1 MSRVIPK
8 KTKCENNAALYVLYP
23 NKYAFYSHILIS
35 YFSKYIIDTML
46 LISLVLS
53 LSLILASTIAAQDLL
68 LLQKI
73 MKDASQS
80 SSLCNYK

>member
-8 KTKCENNAALYVLYP
+8 KTKCEINAALYVLYP

-35 YFSKYIIDTML
+35 YCSKYSIDTML

-53 LSLILASTIAAQDLL
+53 LSLILASTITAQD

-73 MKDASQS
+73 MKDAFQS
-80 SSLCNYK
+80 SSRCNYK